1 MAEKHL
7 KKCST
12 SLVIR
17 EMQIKTTLRFHLTPI
32 RMSKIKTQR
41 TTHADKVVEQEKYSY
56 TAGGGQTCTTT
67 LEVNLEVA
75 QKIGNSST
83 SRPSYTTLSM
93 YPEDVPPSHKDICST
108 MLSSFIHN
116 KQKLKTTQIPST
128 KEWRQKMWLIY
139 TWTTT
144 HPLKTRISRISHAN
158 G

>member
-1 MAEKHL
+1 MESQSCFDLH
-7 KKCST
+7 
-12 SLVIR
+12 
-17 EMQIKTTLRFHLTPI
+17 FPD
-32 RMSKIKTQR
+32 
-41 TTHADKVVEQEKYSY
+41 DKVVEQEKYSY

-116 KQKLKTTQIPST
+116 NLTA
-128 KEWRQKMWLIY
+128 
-139 TWTTT
+139 
-144 HPLKTRISRISHAN
+144 PLLTRAPVPAAN
-158 G
+158 YREL